1 MTIKSKAGAAGAEI
15 KQRATRAGDFAS
27 ETIRTGGEA
36 ARTAGRR
43 AVEGVES
50 FPVAALLGGLAVGVA
65 IGALLPRTR
74 QEEELLGTIGGTIND
89 RAKDAV
95 NAARDAGQAK
105 LDELGISTD
114 AAGKQVGRLIDSL
127 AQVAES
133 AGSAAVDS
141 VRH

>member
-1 MTIKSKAGAAGAEI
+1 MTIKSKAGAAGTGI
-15 KQRATRAGDFAS
+15 KQRATRAGGFAS
-27 ETIRTGGEA
+27 ETIKSGGEA
-36 ARTAGRR
+36 ARVASRK
-43 AVEGVES
+43 AVEGVET

-74 QEEELLGTIGGTIND
+74 QEEELLGTIGGAINE

-127 AQVAES
+127 SQVAES
-133 AGSAAVDS
+133 AGSAAVDA